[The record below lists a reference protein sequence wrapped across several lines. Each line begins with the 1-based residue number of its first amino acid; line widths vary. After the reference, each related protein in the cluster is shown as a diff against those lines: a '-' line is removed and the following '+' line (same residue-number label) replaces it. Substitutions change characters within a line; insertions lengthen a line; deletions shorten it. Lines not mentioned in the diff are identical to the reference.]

1 MKICVLIKQVPSAD
15 STLRIKSDGSW
26 IQEEMVTFTMN
37 ESDLYALEEALQ
49 IKEKTGDGE
58 VVAVSLG
65 PYRIQRTIR
74 DALARGADRAIH
86 IQETTPYTTDPFV
99 TASLLAKELADEN
112 FDLILSGLQ
121 SDDAGMGQ
129 TGVILGELLG
139 MSTATLVMATELKDD
154 SIRVK
159 RELEA
164 GWFQWVTLKLP
175 ALLSI
180 QSGLNKP
187 RYPSLKGIMAS
198 KKKEIKQVQKDDTI
212 GALQPLNNIHVPQK
226 AKRTE
231 MLDGTADQI
240 VEKLVQIMKTE
251 IKIL

>member
-15 STLRIKSDGSW
+15 STLRITSDGNW

-37 ESDLYALEEALQ
+37 ESDLYALEEALK
-49 IKEKTGDGE
+49 IKEKKGDGE

-65 PYRIQRTIR
+65 PDRIQRTIR

-129 TGVILGELLG
+129 TGVILSELLG
-139 MSTATLVMATELKDD
+139 MSSATLVMATEMKGD

-175 ALLSI
+175 TSLSI

-198 KKKEIKQVQKDDTI
+198 KKKEIKVVQKDGTI
-212 GALQPLNNIHVPQK
+212 GVLQTLNNIHVPKK

-231 MLDGTADQI
+231 ILEGTADQI

-251 IKIL
+251 IKVL